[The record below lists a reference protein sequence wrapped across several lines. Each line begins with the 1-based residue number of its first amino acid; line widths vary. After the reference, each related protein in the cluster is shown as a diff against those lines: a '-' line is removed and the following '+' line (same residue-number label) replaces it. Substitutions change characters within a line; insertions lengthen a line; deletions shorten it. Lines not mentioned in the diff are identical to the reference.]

1 MRLVPVLAFVCA
13 LVVLVPEAR
22 ASKARDCAAQG
33 EVVAALVVARQGGAS
48 AEAAGPQVA
57 GALKGRAADYAPALP
72 YLVEWVYS
80 LEPAQLGPAVA
91 ESYEA
96 ACRAQ

>member
-1 MRLVPVLAFVCA
+1 MRLALVLAIA
-13 LVVLVPEAR
+13 LTVLAPGAW

-33 EVVAALVVARQGGAS
+33 EVVAAVVAARQAGAS
-48 AEAAGPQVA
+48 AEAAGQQVA